1 MSVDPVG
8 ESVHRTDHDVL
19 GKLAAID
26 QRLHQ
31 IQTQLNTMSKLSS
44 QLDEISANLETLRSW
59 NGTTNP
65 LKLTSSQVAG
75 SIMCPSGLLISF
87 RLLIESLGS
96 AP

>member
-31 IQTQLNTMSKLSS
+31 IQTQLTTMSKLPR
-44 QLDEISANLETLRSW
+44 QLDEICVNLETL
-59 NGTTNP
+59 
-65 LKLTSSQVAG
+65 
-75 SIMCPSGLLISF
+75 
-87 RLLIESLGS
+87 IESLRS

>member
-8 ESVHRTDHDVL
+8 ELVHRSDHDVL

-31 IQTQLNTMSKLSS
+31 IQIQLNTMSKLPR
-44 QLDEISANLETLRSW
+44 QLDEISANLETL
-59 NGTTNP
+59 
-65 LKLTSSQVAG
+65 
-75 SIMCPSGLLISF
+75 
-87 RLLIESLGS
+87 IESLRS